1 MGSLPLAPPGKP
13 ICLSSHPQ
21 SLYLYLSCYTPISV
35 EYLSSFYSSIHHT
48 TRYTRTHTPT
58 SQPLSVSAPLSS
70 RPAYPLH
77 LLKPSMDSPRSPAPF
92 LLPPGEP
99 PTWLFW
105 LCPLCA
111 GPTAIEGLGL
121 PLKELLLGARF
132 LPVNITE
139 IINPKPCNIANRKFP
154 LALHPHPGWRCCL
167 STETERIRP
176 FTSNFT
182 PAVRV
187 RW

>member
-1 MGSLPLAPPGKP
+1 
-13 ICLSSHPQ
+13 
-21 SLYLYLSCYTPISV
+21 
-35 EYLSSFYSSIHHT
+35 
-48 TRYTRTHTPT
+48 
-58 SQPLSVSAPLSS
+58 
-70 RPAYPLH
+70 
-77 LLKPSMDSPRSPAPF
+77 MDSPRSPAPF

-139 IINPKPCNIANRKFP
+139 TPGKVTHDVEAGH
-154 LALHPHPGWRCCL
+154 LALKQ
-167 STETERIRP
+167 I
-176 FTSNFT
+176 
-182 PAVRV
+182 
-187 RW
+187 

>member
-58 SQPLSVSAPLSS
+58 PQSLSVSAPLSS

-121 PLKELLLGARF
+121 PLKELLLGA
-132 LPVNITE
+132 LS
-139 IINPKPCNIANRKFP
+139 
-154 LALHPHPGWRCCL
+154 CL
-167 STETERIRP
+167 STSQRSSTP
-176 FTSNFT
+176 SHVTSPTGSSRWPST
-182 PAVRV
+182 PTPGGGVV
-187 RW
+187 YLQKLKG